1 MNIQLP
7 NDLEQAAQTVAVSLG
22 YETVSAYLIDVLQ
35 RDIENVEAEQEVAH
49 YQNTPEWRA
58 ELREWAA
65 SHPATDHV
73 VDTDRDSIYGL
84 RGL

>member
-1 MNIQLP
+1 MNIELTNNLENAAQVLATARGFESVTEYFVAVL
-7 NDLEQAAQTVAVSLG
+7 NRDLES
-22 YETVSAYLIDVLQ
+22 
-35 RDIENVEAEQEVAH
+35 VEAEQNAASW
-49 YQNTPEWRA
+49 QNTDEWRK

-65 SHPATDHV
+65 SHPATAKD

>member
-7 NDLEQAAQTVAVSLG
+7 NDLENAAQAAATAHG
-22 YETVSAYLIDVLQ
+22 YQSVSAFVLDVLK
-35 RDIENVEAEQEVAH
+35 REIETTDAQQDTSW
-49 YQNTPEWRA
+49 QNTPEWRA

-65 SHPATDHV
+65 SHPATNHE